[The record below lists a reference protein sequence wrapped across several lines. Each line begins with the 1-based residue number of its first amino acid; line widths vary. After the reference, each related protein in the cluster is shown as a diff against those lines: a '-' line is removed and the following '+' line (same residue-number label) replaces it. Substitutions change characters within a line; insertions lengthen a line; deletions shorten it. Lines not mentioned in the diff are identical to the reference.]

1 MSKQKIRSNSF
12 NCLVCGVAKEKK
24 VFAAT
29 WSFNKSVEIS
39 SAVERM
45 LLPGGYLK
53 KNR

>member
-12 NCLVCGVAKEKK
+12 NCLVCGKREK
-24 VFAAT
+24 VFDAR
-29 WSFNKSVEIS
+29 WSFKSVEIS

-45 LLPGGYLK
+45 LLPGGYLPVK